1 MDLLVF
7 VVAIYYVVG
16 LKWNVMWLAWIQKFE
31 LLMAFFGFKAKERPI
46 KTEQIVLDSIRKE

>member
-31 LLMAFFGFKAKERPI
+31 LLMAFFGFKGQREANKNGA
-46 KTEQIVLDSIRKE
+46 DSIRQY